1 MKLYQPV
8 KDREPFFTGWDTK
21 EATFDSGCPHCKAR
35 VRIEF
40 KEMLDAAWGWKDKMD
55 EGLKKALAEI
65 FGINL
70 ANNSIGM
77 GMPGVVA
84 RSCSECGRSSYFY
97 FHFRE
102 TSNSVYSISLRA
114 AATDEPNQA
123 EQDGAGQ
130 PATRSE
136 SK

>member
-1 MKLYQPV
+1 MILHEPIR
-8 KDREPFFTGWDTK
+8 DREPFFTGWETDQ
-21 EATFDSGCPHCKAR
+21 ATYETACPHCR
-35 VRIEF
+35 ERISVVF
-40 KEMLDAAWGWKDKMD
+40 KEMLTAAWGWKDKM
-55 EGLKKALAEI
+55 EQELKESLAEI
-65 FGINL
+65 FRINL
-70 ANNSIGM
+70 ADNSIGM

-84 RSCSECGRSSYFY
+84 RSCSECGKSSYFY

-114 AATDEPNQA
+114 AATDEPTQA

-130 PATRSE
+130 PATRPE